1 MIIHTALT
9 ESVRYDTTPTPLTG
23 HGAMEIQ
30 VGSIVELMGVENAG
44 LDITGQRG
52 TVTEMPASGLVSVA
66 IEGSGA
72 VVSSWPENL
81 KIISSAPL
89 ADRRHDSA

>member
-1 MIIHTALT
+1 
-9 ESVRYDTTPTPLTG
+9 
-23 HGAMEIQ
+23 MEIQ